1 MPDLYKKAHV
11 THVLIILNILVF
23 ILEEILGGSENFA
36 VAVRFGV
43 FYPPYILE
51 RHEWYRLITS
61 MFMHFGAEHLGSNMI
76 SLFVIGPYVEHML
89 GRISYIF
96 VYLFSGLSGNLLTLL
111 VETMTG
117 DMSFSAGASGAVC
130 GLVGVFIILII
141 FKMIRGSFPG
151 KNIALAIICILA
163 PGIGNSSINLAA
175 HIGGL
180 IGGML
185 ASAAVLAVK
194 RLMAAARR
202 E

>member
-23 ILEEILGGSENFA
+23 ILEEVLGGSENFH

-61 MFMHFGAEHLGSNMI
+61 IFMHFGAEHLGSNMI

-111 VETMTG
+111 VETMSG

-130 GLVGVFIILII
+130 GLVGVFIVLILLKR
-141 FKMIRGSFPG
+141 FKGMFPT
-151 KNIALAIICILA
+151 KNIFLAVICILA

-175 HIGGL
+175 HVGGL

-185 ASAAVLAVK
+185 SSAAVMAVK
-194 RLMAAARR
+194 RFKATVNRR
-202 E
+202 

>member
-23 ILEEILGGSENFA
+23 ILEEMLGGSENFY
-36 VAVRFGV
+36 VTVRFGV

-61 MFMHFGAEHLGSNMI
+61 VFMHFGAEHLGSNMI

-96 VYLFSGLSGNLLTLL
+96 VYLFSGLCGNLLTLL
-111 VETMTG
+111 VEKMTG

-151 KNIALAIICILA
+151 KNIALAVICILA

-185 ASAAVLAVK
+185 ASSAVLSVK
-194 RLMAAARR
+194 GLMAAAKRR
-202 E
+202 